1 MREEELI
8 QRLASRLK
16 GSHSL
21 VIEGIGDDAAVWEWD
36 EKYLGLLSV
45 DTLHEHWDFD
55 RVYHAPQYIGYKAA
69 ASAISDICAMNGE
82 PLFLVVSLGVPSYVS
97 PDYLEKL
104 YEGLRK
110 VEEKY
115 NVGVIGGD
123 VSSAN
128 ALWLNV
134 GVVGRVEKEKITYRR
149 GASVNELVCVTGDLG
164 GAYAGLKILQR
175 EKAVFL
181 QHPEMQPD
189 VAEFTYIIS
198 RQLKPE
204 PRCDIVARLR
214 EIAVMPTSMIDLSDG
229 LAAGLHALAKAS
241 KVGFHIYLDRLP
253 FHAQTQQVAELF
265 HMPLTAFLLYGGEE
279 YELLFTAPL
288 SAYETLRRET
298 QIHVIGY
305 ATEGLEVILEDP
317 EGNVMKV
324 ERLGWDSLQG
334 RQGG

>member
-8 QRLASRLK
+8 QKLAGHLK
-16 GSHSL
+16 GSHEML
-21 VIEGIGDDAAVWEWD
+21 VEGIGDDAAVWQWD
-36 EKYLGLLSV
+36 EKYFGLLSV

-82 PLFLVVSLGVPSYVS
+82 PLFLTISLGIPSYAH
-97 PDYLEKL
+97 PDYLEKV
-104 YEGLRK
+104 YDGLRK
-110 VEEKY
+110 IEEKY
-115 NVGVIGGD
+115 SVSVIGGD
-123 VSSAN
+123 ISAAT

-134 GVVGRVEKEKITYRR
+134 GVIGRVEKERVTYRR

-175 EKAVFL
+175 EKMVFL

-214 EIAVMPTSMIDLSDG
+214 ELGIVPTSMVDLSDG
-229 LAAGLHALAKAS
+229 LARGLHALSKAS
-241 KVGFHIYLDRLP
+241 GVGFHIYLDKLP
-253 FHAQTQQVAELF
+253 FHVQTQRVAELF

-279 YELLFTAPL
+279 YELLFTVPL
-288 SAYETLRRET
+288 SAYEVLRKEE
-298 QIHVIGY
+298 QIHIIGY
-305 ATEGLEVILEDP
+305 ATEELEVVLEDP

-324 ERLGWDSLQG
+324 EPLGWDSLRGQREG
-334 RQGG
+334 